1 MPNVKSAISR
11 TKSDYAYSLLVSV
24 LLSNLAKKVKK
35 LHVSVC
41 CCWLSVSCIYIYM
54 YDSSRVQL
62 FIMAKSRYTVNDLWS
77 PSPREWRPTL

>member
-11 TKSDYAYSLLVSV
+11 TKSEYAYSLLVSV
-24 LLSNLAKKVKK
+24 LLSNLARKVKK

-41 CCWLSVSCIYIYM
+41 CCWLSIIMHM

-62 FIMAKSRYTVNDLWS
+62 FIMAKSWYTVNDLWS
-77 PSPREWRPTL
+77 PGEWRLTL